1 MISSIFSIRTMV
13 LLLAGTLSLM
23 APSMAQQ
30 HSKDDPFHREWIKID
45 SLSFNGLPQSA
56 AKIARE
62 IKATAE
68 QQGDKANAI
77 KATLFLIAKE
87 ALTEENEPTFTIQQA
102 DSMIRVSDGPE
113 KALWQSITAELYW
126 QYYQRNRWTILNRTP
141 IIGEPPADMATW
153 DAATLIAKASD
164 LYQAS
169 ILDGESLKTLPVE
182 RYTPLLID

>member
-1 MISSIFSIRTMV
+1 
-13 LLLAGTLSLM
+13 SLTT
-23 APSMAQQ
+23 AMAQKKQ
-30 HSKDDPFHREWIKID
+30 PADSFHHHWEQID
-45 SLSFNGLPQSA
+45 SLVNNGLPQSA
-56 AKIARE
+56 MKIVRE
-62 IKATAE
+62 IKTTA
-68 QQGDKANAI
+68 QQRGDNANAI
-77 KATLFLIAKE
+77 KATLFLIAQE
-87 ALTEENEPTFTIQQA
+87 ALTEENKPAFAIQQA

-113 KALWQSITAELYW
+113 KALWQSISAELYW